1 MTRNAR
7 IQQEIAR
14 QIEESIAVKRRVLE
28 EMGEP
33 IAACAAKMVETL
45 RKGGKLL
52 LCGNGGSA
60 ADAQHI
66 AAELVVRL
74 RGAFERPAIP
84 ALALTVDTSVLT
96 ACSNDYGFERVFA
109 RQIEALGQPGD
120 VLIAISTSGNSPNV
134 IEAVHVA
141 RQKGI
146 YVVGWLGDA
155 GGRLQPLVDLP
166 LVVPSSTTARIQ
178 EAHILIGHIVCQ
190 IVETELF
197 AESSNR
203 P

>member
-146 YVVGWLGDA
+146 YVVGWLGGA